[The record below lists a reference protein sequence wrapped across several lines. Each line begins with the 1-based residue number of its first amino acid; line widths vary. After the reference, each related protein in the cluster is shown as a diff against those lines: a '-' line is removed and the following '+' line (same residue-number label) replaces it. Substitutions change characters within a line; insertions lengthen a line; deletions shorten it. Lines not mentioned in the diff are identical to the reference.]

1 MAGSLYKQFTD
12 FAVNIHVDK
21 AAVEK
26 LMTQLDPEE
35 DKALI
40 KAQIE
45 EQAKQAAAQN
55 IVVNNDKNVT
65 LNLVLEKG
73 ELKLNGQVI
82 PEEQVQGV
90 LFMLM
95 MGAAAQGQ

>member
-1 MAGSLYKQFTD
+1 M
-12 FAVNIHVDK
+12 NIHVDK
-21 AAVEK
+21 AAAEK
-26 LMTQLDPEE
+26 LMTQLDPEA

-55 IVVNNDKNVT
+55 IMVNNDKNVT

>member
-1 MAGSLYKQFTD
+1 MH
-12 FAVNIHVDK
+12 IHVDK
-21 AAVEK
+21 ATAEK
-26 LMTQLDPEE
+26 ILTQLSPEE
-35 DKALI
+35 DKAFI
-40 KAQIE
+40 IENIE
-45 EQAKQAAAQN
+45 EQAKQAATQN

-65 LNLVLEKG
+65 LTLVLEKG

-95 MGAAAQGQ
+95 MAAAAQGQ

>member
-1 MAGSLYKQFTD
+1 M
-12 FAVNIHVDK
+12 
-21 AAVEK
+21 
-26 LMTQLDPEE
+26 
-35 DKALI
+35 
-40 KAQIE
+40 
-45 EQAKQAAAQN
+45 
-55 IVVNNDKNVT
+55 VNNDKNVT

-95 MGAAAQGQ
+95 MELRHRAGN

>member
-1 MAGSLYKQFTD
+1 MPQKKIKRWLK
-12 FAVNIHVDK
+12 
-21 AAVEK
+21 EK
-26 LMTQLDPEE
+26 
-35 DKALI
+35 
-40 KAQIE
+40 IE

-90 LFMLM
+90 LFMLI
-95 MGAAAQGQ
+95 MGAAMQAK